1 MDCSRKGRKAPTP
14 APTLVGAGRGRDA
27 DAERKVELERT
38 HAKTA
43 KDAKQYRGGRAG
55 ENV

>member
-38 HAKTA
+38 HAKAA
-43 KDAKQYRGGRAG
+43 KGAKEYRGGRAG